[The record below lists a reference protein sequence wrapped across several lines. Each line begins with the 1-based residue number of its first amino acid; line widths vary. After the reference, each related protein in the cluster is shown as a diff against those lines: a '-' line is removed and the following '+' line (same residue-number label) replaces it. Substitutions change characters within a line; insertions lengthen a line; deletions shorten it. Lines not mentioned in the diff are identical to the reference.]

1 MIPVILAPL
10 YLPVS
15 KLKGIGPK
23 KAEAFARLGILNLK
37 DLIFHIPYNLLIRKY
52 EPDLSEVSTGD
63 LIIKSVRITG
73 FDISS
78 RFSKSPSKIICRTK
92 DDNQI
97 TLLFFNSKG
106 NYLEK
111 TYTIGQDLIVA
122 GQVNVNAF
130 KYEIIHPDSLVSA
143 NESFKVSEKE
153 PIYSSTYGLVSKYI
167 WLSVKNVLRI
177 LPELPEWLPKEL
189 IEKYKLPSI
198 NNALLAVH
206 NPKNYNDIL
215 DSNPNRIRLAIDE
228 VYAHQLSLFNL
239 RKKVKR
245 ETKQPLSFSGSLF
258 DSMQKILPFS
268 LTSDQLKVIEE
279 ISQDMRSDKKM
290 MRLIQGD
297 VGAGKT
303 LVALSA
309 MLNVAEVGKQS
320 ALMVPTELLAHQHF
334 KNIEK
339 ICNQLDL
346 KVGLLIGKQTA
357 KQRSEILIG
366 IENGLF
372 DIVVGTHA
380 LFQEKVKFKDLR
392 LIIVDEQHRFGV
404 NQRKSLLDKG
414 NNADFLM
421 MTATPIPRT
430 LEMLTYGDLDVSII
444 HNKPANRKNIITS
457 ANPIKSIDII
467 IKSLE
472 KILEKNEQVYW
483 VCPMIEETEDQD
495 ISFVNE
501 RYELLNQV
509 YFNQVGLIHGKMKQA
524 QRDEVMK
531 KFANKE
537 FKILVATTVIEVGI
551 DIPDATL
558 IVIENAERF
567 GLSQL
572 HQLRGRVGRSDLQS
586 YCILLYSFKIS
597 AVGKER
603 LKVMKESNDG
613 FFISE
618 RDLELRGSGDIVG
631 TKQSGLPEFKFF
643 NLEFHNNLV
652 QDIRSCVEKQNG
664 EISTNQLILLN
675 LFNKTELIGA

>member
-1 MIPVILAPL
+1 MIPPILATL
-10 YLPVS
+10 YLPVT
-15 KLKGIGPK
+15 KLKGVGPK
-23 KAEAFARLGILNLK
+23 KAEAFARLGIINMK
-37 DLIFHIPYNLLIRKY
+37 DLVFHIPYNLLVRKY

-63 LIIKSVRITG
+63 LIIKSVRVTG

-92 DDNQI
+92 DDRQI
-97 TLLFFNSKG
+97 NLLFFNTKG
-106 NYLEK
+106 NYLET
-111 TYTIGQDLIVA
+111 TYKIGQELIVS
-122 GQVNVNAF
+122 GQINVNSF
-130 KYEIIHPDSLVSA
+130 KYEIIHPDSLVAA
-143 NESFKVSEKE
+143 NESFKISEKE
-153 PIYSSTYGLVSKYI
+153 PIYSSTYGLVSKYV
-167 WLSVKNVLRI
+167 WLSIKSTLKL
-177 LPELPEWLPKEL
+177 LPKLPEWLPKDL
-189 IEKYKLPSI
+189 IDKYKLPSF
-198 NNALLAVH
+198 NDALLTVH
-206 NPKNYNDIL
+206 NPKIYNEIL
-215 DSNPNRIRLAIDE
+215 DSNVNRMRLAIDE

-239 RKKVKR
+239 RKKVKK

-258 DSMQKILPFS
+258 NSMQKILPFS
-268 LTSDQLKVIEE
+268 LTGDQLKVIEE

-309 MLNVAEVGKQS
+309 MLNVVEAGKQAS
-320 ALMVPTELLAHQHF
+320 LMVPTELLAYQHF

-339 ICNQLDL
+339 ICNQLDI
-346 KVGLLIGKQTA
+346 KVGLLVGKQTP
-357 KQRSEILIG
+357 KQRAEILNG
-366 IENGLF
+366 IEKGRF

-380 LFQEKVKFKDLR
+380 LFQEKVKFNDLR

-444 HNKPANRKNIITS
+444 RNKPANRKEIITK
-457 ANPIKSIDII
+457 ANPINAFDSIVE
-467 IKSLE
+467 SLN
-472 KILEKNEQVYW
+472 KILEKKEQVYW

-501 RYELLNQV
+501 RYEILNKR
-509 YFNQVGLIHGKMKQA
+509 YSNQVGLIHGKMKQV

-551 DIPDATL
+551 DVPDATV

-643 NLEFHNNLV
+643 NLEFHNKLV
-652 QDIRSCVEKQNG
+652 QDIRFCIEKQSG
-664 EISTNQLILLN
+664 EISANQMILLN
-675 LFNKTELIGA
+675 LFNKSELIGA